1 MNVTEII
8 KKEEV
13 KNILKKEIKYP
24 EIKLKKEM
32 KYYKNPENHNLIG
45 IAYEII
51 FQIEYMK
58 KNKLNNM
65 NYIKAYRRIEYLTNL
80 KEKVSDIKKE
90 KINKIINN
98 LKKTEKNIK
107 NYIFNK
113 GKINYKNIF
122 YLVWIS
128 NIREQKQLKIKNID
142 LKKDVKD
149 VKDLKHLKKG
159 IKRFKK
165 ILKDE
170 IRFNVYEKKA
180 DIVGEIDI
188 KSRKYIL
195 DIKTVIEGKVNEY
208 MINQLIMYYLIS
220 KNEEYK
226 PKKIGILFSRF
237 GKIKFVKIRKI
248 LSKKGEQRLIKQ
260 LL

>member
-32 KYYKNPENHNLIG
+32 KYYKNPENHSLIG
-45 IAYEII
+45 IAYEIV

-65 NYIKAYRRIEYLTNL
+65 NYIKAYRKIEYLTNL

-98 LKKTEKNIK
+98 LKKIEKNIK

-122 YLVWIS
+122 YLAWIS
-128 NIREQKQLKIKNID
+128 NIRMQKQLKIKDIY

-149 VKDLKHLKKG
+149 LKILKKG

-165 ILKDE
+165 ILKNE
-170 IRFNVYEKKA
+170 IKFNVYEKKE

-188 KSRKYIL
+188 KNKRYIL

-248 LSKKGEQRLIKQ
+248 LSKKGEKRLIKQ